1 MNESPLA
8 LRYLIFFIA
17 VNTLPFNDVAH
28 AAEMPGGYDHSR
40 PNTPIN
46 QNTSLV
52 RLKSFESSAYTIAN
66 LPPLPSS
73 ALNQQPLVSTNPVQL
88 DAPLNIGISRQI
100 ASPSI
105 LLSQLQWKETGN
117 NVRIALLKLRSAEAK
132 ALRLHLF
139 LAHSAQSP
147 PQSDQISLRFKGS
160 DEQDFEDNGKTFAQS
175 NGGWSAVISGDVMTI
190 EIAIQP
196 TLHPEQWRLYFPEL
210 SHLFISPADSDE
222 EIQRI
227 LPKDFNLS
235 CEQDVSCFTEQSTAF
250 NNIRT
255 SVARMIFTEKGN
267 SYLCTGTL
275 LDNENT
281 PKRALF
287 WTAAHCIHSKE
298 VARNLITYWFYEADA
313 CQSRTINTHFVALDG
328 GARLLYTNQKRDT
341 SLLELKKN
349 PPQNAFFAGWTSDA
363 ILMENTSVLGIH
375 HPKGTLKKYAQ
386 GYLTRL
392 LTQVNDKQ
400 WFYGVIWD
408 KGQIDFG
415 SSGSGLF
422 TLDQKGH
429 YLLRG
434 GLYAAKFP
442 QCTLSAESEVFYS
455 RFSDVFPVIKK
466 FLLPSL
472 SPRYA
477 PSTTAPSAASKQ
489 R

>member
-1 MNESPLA
+1 MNESQFA
-8 LRYLIFFIA
+8 LGCLIFAIGI
-17 VNTLPFNDVAH
+17 NTLSFNNSAR
-28 AAEMPGGYDHSR
+28 AASMTGGYDSSR
-40 PNTPIN
+40 TNTPLNHNRPFI
-46 QNTSLV
+46 LP
-52 RLKSFESSAYTIAN
+52 KSFETSAYTIAY
-66 LPPLPSS
+66 LPPLPPSS
-73 ALNQQPLVSTNPVQL
+73 LDQQPSLSTNPVQL
-88 DAPLNIGISRQI
+88 DAPLHIGVSRQI
-100 ASPSI
+100 ANPSV
-105 LLSQLQWKETGN
+105 LFSQLQWNEIGN
-117 NVRIALLKLRSAEAK
+117 NRRVALLMLHSAEAK

-139 LAHSAQSP
+139 LARLAQSP
-147 PQSDQISLRFKGS
+147 PQWDQISVRFKGS
-160 DEQDFEDNGKTFAQS
+160 DEQGYEDNGKTFAQS
-175 NGGWSAVISGDVMTI
+175 TGGWSPVVNGDVMTI
-190 EIAIQP
+190 EIEIP
-196 TLHPEQWRLYFPEL
+196 TTLHREEWRLNFPEL

-222 EIQRI
+222 KIHRI
-227 LPKDFNLS
+227 MRKELNSS

-255 SVARMIFTEKGN
+255 SVARMIFTDKGN

-275 LDNENT
+275 LDNDNT
-281 PKRALF
+281 PKRNLF
-287 WTAAHCIHSKE
+287 WTAAHCIHNKD
-298 VARNLITYWFYEADA
+298 VARNLLTYWFYEADS
-313 CQSRTINTHFVALDG
+313 CQSRTINPHFVALDG

-363 ILMENTSVLGIH
+363 IRIENTGVLAIH
-375 HPKGTLKKYAQ
+375 HPKGMLKKYAQ

-392 LTQVNDKQ
+392 MTQVNEKQ

-422 TLDQKGH
+422 TLDQDGH

-455 RFSDVFPVIKK
+455 RFADVFPMIKH

-472 SPRYA
+472 PLKRD
-477 PSTTAPSAASKQ
+477 P
-489 R
+489 